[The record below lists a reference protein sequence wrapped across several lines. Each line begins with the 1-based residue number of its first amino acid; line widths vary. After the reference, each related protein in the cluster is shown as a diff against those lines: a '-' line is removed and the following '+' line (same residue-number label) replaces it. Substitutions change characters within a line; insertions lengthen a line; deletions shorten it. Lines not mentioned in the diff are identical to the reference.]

1 MFFFLIYLASNGGIV
16 DHSDGERSFL
26 YAENFVLNGK
36 LAYGLGLPSDDE
48 LKKMSVKNRLHNVAK
63 ISYEKNVEM
72 LGNITKTE
80 YVKEFKEKNKDEFYN
95 QTYLALP
102 IVAIP
107 FYFMSLYLG
116 FSPINFVPLLL
127 NSSIIA
133 VTAVIIFALGK
144 ELFKSER
151 IGFVLSIIF
160 GLTSFIWP
168 HVSSM
173 FPRPLG
179 ILFLMLS
186 IYFILHS
193 RKKSGLVLPIF
204 AGISFGMSFISMSF
218 FLLFLPGMI
227 IFGIYQFRKNKKQLA
242 AFVIATIILVGVQGY
257 ANIYRFGAIDD
268 FGFPDLPLE
277 NRNPLT
283 NPIKHVEG
291 LYGYLIS
298 PGRSFFIFFPIAL
311 LYPLGLYYLF
321 KKDPSLALLFIYIT
335 LITFL
340 FAATTPN
347 WDKLDGRNFGPHRYL
362 IPMIPLIAVS
372 MGALISKFSN
382 SIKAMLT
389 IIGLSI
395 IGFSVNLIGNLSN
408 IRIGWGYGEEI
419 EGIKGG
425 VKHETFAWDPNYSS
439 LSQIYKVITNGYHEK
454 ITGCNY
460 DLYIYCE
467 FGIISLVLLG
477 IIISIV
483 GVMILKIL
491 KNKTMTKSLI

>member
-1 MFFFLIYLASNGGIV
+1 M
-16 DHSDGERSFL
+16 
-26 YAENFVLNGK
+26 
-36 LAYGLGLPSDDE
+36 GLDLPSADE
-48 LKKMSVKNRLHNVAK
+48 LGFPLEAKLERVAT

-72 LGNITKTE
+72 LGNFNQTE
-80 YVKEFKEKNKDEFYN
+80 YVNEFMEKNKDEFYN

-116 FSPINFVPLLL
+116 FSPINFVHLFL

-218 FLLFLPGMI
+218 FLLFLLGMI

-242 AFVIATIILVGVQGY
+242 AFVIATIIMVGVQGY

-268 FGFPDLPLE
+268 FGFPTLPLE
-277 NRNPLT
+277 SRNPLT
-283 NPIKHVEG
+283 SPIKHVEG

-298 PGRSFFIFFPIAL
+298 PSRSIFISFPIAL
-311 LYPLGLYYLF
+311 LHPLGLYYLF

-335 LITFL
+335 LIAYI
-340 FAATTPN
+340 FAGSN
-347 WDKLDGRNFGPHRYL
+347 YIWDKLDGRNFGPHRYL

-408 IRIGWGYGEEI
+408 VKIGWDYGKV
-419 EGIKGG
+419 EGIKYWI
-425 VKHETFAWDPNYSS
+425 KHETFAWDPNYSS

-491 KNKTMTKSLI
+491 KSKTMAKSL